1 MAKACIDAGADI
13 VIGSHAHV
21 VQGIEYYNG
30 GMIFYGLGNFLF
42 SNYQS
47 DTMLVTITLNQ
58 DDTYSAKIIPCSS
71 YLYYTQD
78 VTTSTVF
85 DLLNTYSPNAA
96 VRADGSV
103 YQITKVTITPE
114 PDNTESDNT
123 TIDNE

>member
-1 MAKACIDAGADI
+1 
-13 VIGSHAHV
+13 
-21 VQGIEYYNG
+21 
-30 GMIFYGLGNFLF
+30 
-42 SNYQS
+42 
-47 DTMLVTITLNQ
+47 MLVTITLNQ